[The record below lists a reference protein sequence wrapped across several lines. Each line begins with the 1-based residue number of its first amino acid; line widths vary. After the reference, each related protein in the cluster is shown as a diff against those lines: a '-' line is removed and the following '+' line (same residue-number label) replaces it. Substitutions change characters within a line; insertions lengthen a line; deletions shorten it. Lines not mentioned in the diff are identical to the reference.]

1 MVMVVV
7 LVAFAGC
14 TCDPECPTPGLGEVK
29 AFARDVE
36 RATQQLKELRP
47 SGRYRKI
54 TSLGF

>member
-54 TSLGF
+54 TS